1 MTESVVGPRFP
12 LYVSGDTA
20 APRALVVLQEGF
32 GVNDHIR
39 DVADRFTDA
48 GFFAVAPHL
57 YHRDG
62 SPEVP
67 YDDVELAKLLMSHMS
82 AEGLRNDLDA
92 TTDFLGSVGYGAP
105 SIGAVG
111 FCMGGSVAFYA
122 ATRPTFGAAVSFYG
136 GGITSGRMG
145 LPPLLELANEVRTP
159 WLGLFGDL
167 DGGIPVTDVE
177 QLRQAVSTA
186 SATTEIVR
194 YPNANHGFHCD
205 ARPGVYN
212 DDAARDAF
220 NRAVAFL
227 TSHLAAKSD
236 PDN

>member
-1 MTESVVGPRFP
+1 MSEHVGPRFP
-12 LYVSGDTA
+12 LYVTGDIA
-20 APRALVVLQEGF
+20 SPRALVVLQEGF
-32 GVNDHIR
+32 GVNEHIR
-39 DVADRFTDA
+39 DVAHRFTDA

-67 YDDVELAKLLMSHMS
+67 YDDIEQAKLLMSHMS

-92 TTDFLGSVGYGAP
+92 TTDFLSSVGYSAP

-136 GGITSGRMG
+136 GGITERRMG
-145 LPPLLELANEVRTP
+145 LPPLLELANDVRSP

-167 DGGIPVTDVE
+167 DAGIPVADVE
-177 QLRQAVSTA
+177 QLREAVSTA
-186 SATTEIVR
+186 PVATEIVR

-212 DDAARDAF
+212 DEAARDAF
-220 NRAVAFL
+220 SRAIEFL
-227 TSHLAAKSD
+227 TKHLAPRSS

>member
-1 MTESVVGPRFP
+1 MTANAAGPRFP

-20 APRALVVLQEGF
+20 APRALVVLQEAF

-67 YDDVELAKLLMSHMS
+67 YDDIERAKQYMGGLN

-92 TTDFLGSVGYGAP
+92 TTDFLRSVGYDTS

-122 ATRPTFGAAVSFYG
+122 ATLPTFGAAVSFYG
-136 GGITSGRMG
+136 GGIRSSRMG
-145 LPPLLELANEVRTP
+145 LPALAELAREVRAP

-167 DGGIPVTDVE
+167 DAGIPVADVE
-177 QLRQAVSTA
+177 LLREAVSA
-186 SATTEIVR
+186 APVVTEIVR
-194 YPNANHGFHCD
+194 YPDAEHGFHCD
-205 ARPGVYN
+205 ARPAVYN
-212 DDAARDAF
+212 NDAARDAF
-220 NRAVAFL
+220 ARAVTFF
-227 TSHLAAKSD
+227 TTHLEPALRSD
-236 PDN
+236 A

>member
-1 MTESVVGPRFP
+1 
-12 LYVSGDTA
+12 
-20 APRALVVLQEGF
+20 VLQEGF
-32 GVNDHIR
+32 GVNEHIR

-67 YDDVELAKLLMSHMS
+67 YDDVERAKLLMSHMS

-92 TTDFLGSVGYGAP
+92 TTDFLSSVGYSAP

-122 ATRPTFGAAVSFYG
+122 ATRPTFGASVSFYG
-136 GGITSGRMG
+136 GGITESRMG
-145 LPPLLELANEVRTP
+145 LAPLLELANEVRSP

-167 DGGIPVTDVE
+167 DAGIPVADVE
-177 QLRQAVSTA
+177 QLRQAVSA
-186 SATTEIVR
+186 APVATEIVR

-205 ARPGVYN
+205 ARPGVFN
-212 DDAARDAF
+212 DEAALDAF
-220 NRAVAFL
+220 GRAVAFL
-227 TSHLAAKSD
+227 TAQLAPRSD

>member
-1 MTESVVGPRFP
+1 MSEREGPRFP
-12 LYVSGDTA
+12 LYVTGDTA
-20 APRALVVLQEGF
+20 ATRALVVLQEAF

-67 YDDVELAKLLMSHMS
+67 YDNVDEAKLLMTHLS

-92 TTDFLGSVGYGAP
+92 TTDFLRSVGYGAS

-122 ATRPTFGAAVSFYG
+122 AARSSFGAAVSFYG
-136 GGITSGRMG
+136 GGISTSRMG
-145 LPPLLELANEVRTP
+145 LPPLLELAKDVRDP

-167 DGGIPVTDVE
+167 DTGIPVADVE
-177 QLRQAVSTA
+177 QLRDAVSALSVDTEVVRYA
-186 SATTEIVR
+186 SAG
-194 YPNANHGFHCD
+194 HGFHCD
-205 ARPGVYN
+205 ARPAAYN
-212 DDAARDAF
+212 EEAAHDAF

-227 TSHLAAKSD
+227 ITHLVAKSD
-236 PDN
+236 S

>member
-20 APRALVVLQEGF
+20 APRALIVLQEAF

-67 YDDVELAKLLMSHMS
+67 YDEVERAKEFMSHLS

-92 TTDFLGSVGYGAP
+92 TTDFLRSVGYGP
-105 SIGAVG
+105 SSVGIVG

-122 ATRPTFGAAVSFYG
+122 ATRPCVGAAASFYG
-136 GGITSGRMG
+136 GGITSSRMG
-145 LPPLLELANEVRTP
+145 LPPLLDLASELRIP

-167 DGGIPVTDVE
+167 DAGIPVAEVE
-177 QLRQAVSTA
+177 RLREAA
-186 SATTEIVR
+186 SSAPVPSEIVR
-194 YPNANHGFHCD
+194 YPDADHGFHCD
-205 ARPGVYN
+205 ARPAVYN
-212 DDAARDAF
+212 AEAARDAF
-220 NRAVAFL
+220 SRAVTFL
-227 TSHLAAKSD
+227 TSHLTAQSEAAT
-236 PDN
+236 